1 MLKAA
6 ASAYPEIAAL
16 STIFILL
23 VFAWF
28 VLISDADIAEK
39 LVLAV
44 ICAIAALLP
53 QVVTGSGL
61 LAAIGQGMLGVY
73 VCLRMTYLRAKAQQH

>member
-1 MLKAA
+1 M
-6 ASAYPEIAAL
+6 
-16 STIFILL
+16 STIFILI

-28 VLISDADIAEK
+28 VLVSDADIAEK

-44 ICAIAALLP
+44 LCAVAALLP
-53 QVVTGSGL
+53 LVVPGTAL
-61 LAAIGQGMLGVY
+61 LAAVGQGVIGIY

>member
-1 MLKAA
+1 M
-6 ASAYPEIAAL
+6 
-16 STIFILL
+16 STIFILI

-28 VLISDADIAEK
+28 VLVSDADIAEK

-44 ICAIAALLP
+44 LCAVAALL
-53 QVVTGSGL
+53 
-61 LAAIGQGMLGVY
+61 AAVGQGVIGIY